1 MSEVEERDMT
11 ADEPDADES
20 QPETSHAE
28 EASAAEEEEPSA
40 HAESAT
46 TSRPEDVSGSDE
58 ASVSSTDAERA
69 RVIPKVGNGDPVI
82 CARRLSLWYG
92 QIIGIN
98 DISIDIGT
106 GVLGLLG
113 PNGAGKSTFLK
124 VVTGQLRPM
133 TGTVAIRG
141 RIVWNDAETMSRL
154 GFVPEQDAFYEDMTG
169 RDFVTYLTQLQGYD
183 KQHATEL
190 AAKAIEKVQLTEQA
204 DRYIREY
211 SKGMRQRIKIAQ
223 ALAHEPDVLVLDEP
237 LAGTDPV
244 GRRHIIN
251 LIKQLGDEGKTVL
264 VSSHILHEVE
274 QMTQNIMLIN
284 HGRILADGDIYRIR
298 EMIDEH
304 PHTIFV
310 DCDAPRRFAALL
322 AEHDDVVSIEFLEV
336 GFQLSTRDPDACY
349 TRIPK
354 VALEHGISVRR
365 LTSPD
370 NNLTA
375 VFNYLV
381 Q

>member
-1 MSEVEERDMT
+1 MS
-11 ADEPDADES
+11 AEPKPTNDPS
-20 QPETSHAE
+20 
-28 EASAAEEEEPSA
+28 EAPK
-40 HAESAT
+40 
-46 TSRPEDVSGSDE
+46 
-58 ASVSSTDAERA
+58 SVDTDAARA
-69 RVIPKVGNGDPVI
+69 KIVPRVGSGDTVI
-82 CARRLSLWYG
+82 AARRVSLWYG
-92 QIIGIN
+92 QVIGIN
-98 DISIDIGT
+98 DISIDIGS

-133 TGTVAIRG
+133 TGTVAING
-141 RIVWNDAETMSRL
+141 QIVWNNPAVFSQL

-169 RDFVTYLTQLQGYD
+169 REFVTYLTRLQGFD
-183 KQHATEL
+183 RAEAGEL
-190 AAKAIEKVQLTEQA
+190 AAAAIEEVQLTKEC
-204 DRYIREY
+204 DRKIREY

-223 ALAHEPDVLVLDEP
+223 ALAHSPRVLVLDEP

-251 LIKQLGDEGKTVL
+251 LIRRLGEEGRTVL

-274 QMTQNIMLIN
+274 QMTKNIMLIN
-284 HGRILADGDIYRIR
+284 KGRILADGDIYRIR

-310 DCDAPRRFAALL
+310 DSSEPRKFAALL
-322 AEHDDVVSIEFLEV
+322 AAYDDIVSIEFLET
-336 GFQLSTRDPDACY
+336 GFQLATRDPDACY

-354 VALEHGISVRR
+354 LALEHDFALRR
-365 LTSPD
+365 MTSPD
-370 NNLTA
+370 NNLMA

-381 Q
+381 H